1 LSKTVLAWARSHR
14 AIAAVAAATVVVSLG
29 ALTVAA
35 LSGGG
40 GQRRLFRVASG
51 PTSTVPTESTTTPV
65 GRGGPTSTAPSTSS
79 TTLRAYGRTTSS
91 TVPKHAQFF
100 ESFAIPDTDVKAP
113 PCGITSGS
121 DGALSFIN
129 KNSEIWR
136 ITTAGA
142 LALRSRPAG
151 AGSLCHITATP
162 DGALWFTDSLGVSTP
177 GGFVNANFS
186 TTGPDGAVWFAG
198 SSSIGRLDP
207 LAATHR

>member
-40 GQRRLFRVASG
+40 GQRRLFRVAS
-51 PTSTVPTESTTTPV
+51 
-65 GRGGPTSTAPSTSS
+65 GPTSTAPSTSS